1 MRARSFTDV
10 KIQQTLRNARF
21 IGEMA
26 FKGVEREIRK
36 RLTPTSPVKG
46 YAEEIPQEETTIAE
60 PFEGYGLLTAR
71 QIIEQARSWSDERK
85 IAARSY
91 ESATRNRRSVV
102 QALS

>member
-1 MRARSFTDV
+1 MRARSFADV

-26 FKGVEREIRK
+26 LKGVEREIRR
-36 RLTPTSPVKG
+36 RLTPAPPVQVDG
-46 YAEEIPQEETTIAE
+46 EDVPQLRNSVAE

-85 IAARSY
+85 IAARTY
-91 ESATRNRRSVV
+91 ESATRNRRSVI
-102 QALS
+102 QALI

>member
-1 MRARSFTDV
+1 M
-10 KIQQTLRNARF
+10 
-21 IGEMA
+21 
-26 FKGVEREIRK
+26 
-36 RLTPTSPVKG
+36 
-46 YAEEIPQEETTIAE
+46 ETTIAE

>member
-1 MRARSFTDV
+1 MRAHSFADV

-36 RLTPTSPVKG
+36 LITPAPPVKSDV
-46 YAEEIPQEETTIAE
+46 EEIPKVDTKIAE

-71 QIIEQARSWSDERK
+71 QIIEQARSWTEERK
-85 IAARSY
+85 IAARTY
-91 ESATRNRRSVV
+91 ESATRNRRSVI

>member
-26 FKGVEREIRK
+26 FKGVEREIRR
-36 RLTPTSPVKG
+36 RLTPAPPVKSVS
-46 YAEEIPQEETTIAE
+46 EEILQEDTTITE

-71 QIIEQARSWSDERK
+71 QIIEQARSWTEERK
-85 IAARSY
+85 IAARTY
-91 ESATRNRRSVV
+91 ESTTRNRRSVV